1 MQIQIKDQTYL
12 HGHTVIL
19 SKVITLNVEIKNL
32 IIGREKGIDITT
44 PPTKTGPIFQ
54 EDDMATLRNE
64 LQKDLQKQMKK
75 GGELTNTITKWIEL
89 QDTIN
94 SLFDASK
101 ASKTSDKDGTG
112 IKQLLEKKEGLFRMK
127 MMGKR

>member
-1 MQIQIKDQTYL
+1 
-12 HGHTVIL
+12 
-19 SKVITLNVEIKNL
+19 
-32 IIGREKGIDITT
+32 
-44 PPTKTGPIFQ
+44 
-54 EDDMATLRNE
+54 MALLRSE

-89 QDTIN
+89 QDTLN

-101 ASKTSDKDGTG
+101 ASKTSEKDGTG

-127 MMGKR
+127 MMGKRLVHIRKFRLLGFLIDYRIILKSQLRRQISHQP